1 MDNSNFK
8 EAVSILL
15 KEQGVAVASSFLFA
29 RGLDS
34 KQYLKDNFGI
44 GDEITAAY
52 SPGVEDVDSAAE
64 FFSSKDSVEEAIEEV
79 ENRKSLFNR
88 LFNR

>member
-15 KEQGVAVASSFLFA
+15 KEQGVDEASKFLVA
-29 RGLDS
+29 RGLEP
-34 KQYLKDNFGI
+34 KQYLRDNFGI
-44 GDEITAAY
+44 GDEITADE
-52 SPGVEDVDSAAE
+52 SPGDEIVDSAAE